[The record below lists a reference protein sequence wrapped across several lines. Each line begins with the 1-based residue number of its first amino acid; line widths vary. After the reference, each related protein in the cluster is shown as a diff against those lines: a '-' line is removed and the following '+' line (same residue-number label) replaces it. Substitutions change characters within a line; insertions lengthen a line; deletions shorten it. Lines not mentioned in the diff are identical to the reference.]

1 MHSVEIP
8 FGTKPSWK
16 GRLYDEYISSGQAPV
31 PQEYAV
37 DPLPEQVFGVR
48 AHHIRSVIARYLPQ
62 DRSARIVDLACG
74 SGAYLHYL
82 RSSGY
87 TNISG
92 VDVSPEQIGLAHL
105 LEIRNAQCRD
115 MLSELQEMDSESID
129 AILAIDILE
138 HLGNDELFEVVDEIF
153 RVLKKGGSCVAHV
166 PNAEG
171 LYGMRVRYA
180 DLTHERAFAPKSAR
194 QLFLAIGFNDVQ
206 CFEERPVVHG
216 LTSLVRRCL
225 WAIGTMAHRVL
236 LAAETAGRRFILS
249 QNMIVVATK

>member
-1 MHSVEIP
+1 MHSVESP
-8 FGTKPSWK
+8 FAAKPSWK
-16 GRLYDEYISSGQAPV
+16 TRLYDEYISSGQAPV
-31 PQEYAV
+31 PQKYAV

-62 DRSARIVDLACG
+62 DRSSRIVDLACG

-105 LEIRNAQCRD
+105 LGIHNAECRD
-115 MLSELQEMDSESID
+115 LLSELSEMDSDSID
-129 AILAIDILE
+129 AVLAIDILE
-138 HLGNDELFEVVDEIF
+138 HLKNDELFDVVDEIF
-153 RVLKKGGSCVAHV
+153 RVLKKGGLCVAHV

-180 DLTHERAFAPKSAR
+180 DLTHERAFAPKSAE
-194 QLFLAIGFNDVQ
+194 QLFLAIGFTGVQ

-216 LTSLVRRCL
+216 LMSLVRRML
-225 WAIGTMAHRVL
+225 WTAGTTTHRVL

-249 QNMIVVATK
+249 QNMVVVANK

>member
-1 MHSVEIP
+1 MHSVESLSLP
-8 FGTKPSWK
+8 KPSWK
-16 GRLYDEYISSGQAPV
+16 TRLYDEYISSGQAPV
-31 PQEYAV
+31 PLEYTV

-48 AHHIRSVIARYLPQ
+48 AHHIRSVIARYLPR

-74 SGAYLHYL
+74 SGAYLHFL

-105 LEIRNAQCRD
+105 LGIPNVECRD
-115 MLSELQEMDSESID
+115 LRSELSELDSDSID
-129 AILAIDILE
+129 AVLAIDILE
-138 HLGNDELFEVVDEIF
+138 HLENGELFEVVDEIF

-180 DLTHERAFAPKSAR
+180 DLTHERAFAPKSAQ
-194 QLFLAIGFNDVQ
+194 QLFLAIGFTNVE

-216 LTSLVRRCL
+216 LKSLVRRIL
-225 WAIGTMAHRVL
+225 WATGTMAHRVL

-249 QNMIVVATK
+249 QNMIVVANK